1 LATVINFDV
10 CLDNACD
17 TLTLTETTGA
27 YSASNL
33 TGWGAPNEIISNI
46 TVALLQVTSP
56 SGTVSTIDLLSPVSG
71 LPSSNPSLAY
81 TILNADL
88 GNITTVED
96 GHWQFLLHYRTA
108 GGTIYQ
114 KVRNYLFYCNTE
126 CCVQELLADI
136 EITDCDCCKQED
148 IDKINN
154 YTKAKTFLESLKN
167 AARCYQVSNFESI
180 QAVLTKLCR
189 NSTCK
194 NC

>member
-1 LATVINFDV
+1 MATIIDFDV

-27 YSASNL
+27 YSVSNL
-33 TGWGAPNEIISNI
+33 NGWGAPNEITSNI

-56 SGTVSTIDLLSPVSG
+56 SGVVSTINLLSPTSG
-71 LPSSNPSLAY
+71 LPSSNPSLDY

-88 GNITTVED
+88 GNITNVED

-126 CCVQELLADI
+126 CCVQSLLAEI
-136 EITDCDCCKQED
+136 EVEDCNCCNQDSK
-148 IDKINN
+148 IDN
-154 YTKAKTFLESLKN
+154 YIKAKTFLEALKN

-180 QAVLTKLCR
+180 QTILDKICR
-189 NSTCK
+189 NSGCTTCK
-194 NC
+194 

>member
-1 LATVINFDV
+1 MATVIDFEV

-17 TLTLTETTGA
+17 TLTLTELTGA
-27 YSASNL
+27 YSATNT
-33 TGWGAPNEIISNI
+33 TGWGAPNALTSDI
-46 TVALLQVTSP
+46 TVAFLQVTSP
-56 SGTVSTIDLLSPVSG
+56 SGTVSTINLVSPVSG
-71 LPSSNPSLAY
+71 LPSSNPSFDY
-81 TILNADL
+81 TLLNGDL
-88 GNITTVED
+88 NNITTVAD
-96 GHWQFLLHYRTA
+96 GHWQFLLYYRTA
-108 GGTIYQ
+108 GGTVYQ
-114 KVRNYLFYCNTE
+114 KVKNYLFYCNTE

-136 EITDCDCCKQED
+136 EVSDCDCCKQED

-167 AARCYQVSNFESI
+167 AARCYQVSNFTSI